1 MLFATSRHCFLRFG
15 DLTLLLCRETSRAVQ
30 GIAISPVSALRA
42 CLTSS
47 RPCVWPYAKTKP
59 GGCATLAQEFL
70 EIPVYNALSS
80 SASSSSWATAPG
92 AIARRMGRGGM
103 HCVLANGT
111 FGWGAVTPLNG
122 SLFAGFGG
130 AAPAERFISVAQG
143 LFLGRSYP
151 LDRAAGLA
159 LFARPLVPTDHMA
172 VVRGRNGDF
181 GGFVVRGIGRHIVHH
196 VRRLSFFARRRI
208 EEETRWG
215 VCTATPPDLPGGR
228 AVGSRNSL
236 RGFSGRSDEKRAGA
250 VVEYLGRAVSDIEA
264 VPSSRRFYGA

>member
-1 MLFATSRHCFLRFG
+1 MLA
-15 DLTLLLCRETSRAVQ
+15 D
-30 GIAISPVSALRA
+30 
-42 CLTSS
+42 
-47 RPCVWPYAKTKP
+47 
-59 GGCATLAQEFL
+59 
-70 EIPVYNALSS
+70 
-80 SASSSSWATAPG
+80 
-92 AIARRMGRGGM
+92 
-103 HCVLANGT
+103 GT

-130 AAPAERFISVAQG
+130 TTPAKRFVSVAQS

-181 GGFVVRGIGRHIVHH
+181 RGFVVGGIGRHIIHH
-196 VRRLSFFARRRI
+196 ARPLFLIFRRD
-208 EEETRWG
+208 EETRWG
-215 VCTATPPDLPGGR
+215 VCTATPPDLPDGR